1 MQPVRNKSKATRFQ
15 GFVMSATALK
25 TRFKVDGLDCAA
37 CAARVEGAVG
47 KLDGVEDVSVSV
59 MTGAMVVAHGGNVA
73 LDAIEGAV
81 KRLGYGISAEKP
93 AAKAADHVH
102 DHGDHACGCCGHGD
116 KDGHD
121 HKHDDHDHHDH
132 EHADPDHHD
141 HAHDDHDHDHAR
153 HDHAAHDHHDHAGHD
168 HHGHSH
174 DLGEGPW
181 WQSAM
186 GRQAIGVGA
195 GIAVAYAVGYL
206 VPSIERWLFLVVMLA
221 GLAPIALRAFRLARA
236 GEVFSIES
244 LMTVAAIGAVFLDAG
259 EEAAAVVFFFLI
271 GELLEGVA
279 AQKARSS
286 IKALADLVPETAL
299 LFENGTTREVA
310 ASALSIGQ
318 EVMVRPGDRVPCDGV
333 VLAGVSSIDESMVTG
348 EAVPVT
354 RGEGSL
360 VYAGTINGD
369 GVLWVK
375 VTAPATDNTIARIV
389 RLVTE
394 AQETKAPVERFIS
407 RFARYYTPAV
417 VAVGAAVALLPPL
430 YDGNWAGWIYK
441 GLAVLLIGCPCALV
455 ISTPAAIA
463 AALSSGARSGLLI
476 KGGAILEQL
485 RDVTAIAFDKTGT
498 LTEGAP
504 KVTDVVAFGT
514 DEATVLADAAA
525 LEASSSHPLAKA
537 VLAAAGPGALPAVDD
552 GKAVPGKGVT
562 GSIAGRALFFGSA
575 EAAAERVALS
585 AVVSAAVDR
594 LSAEGKTV
602 CVLLSGDAVLGLIGL
617 RDEPRPDAAV
627 AIANLKARGIKTV
640 MLTGDNERAAAA
652 VGRQLGMDDVRA
664 GLLPGDKQAAI
675 KALQAD
681 GLVVAKIGDGIND
694 APALASADVGIAMGG
709 GTDVALEAADA
720 ALIYG
725 RVGDVAAMIDLS
737 RSAMANIRQN
747 IVIAL
752 GLKAFFLVTTIA
764 GITGLWPA
772 ILADTGATVLVTA
785 NALRLL
791 RPNR

>member
-1 MQPVRNKSKATRFQ
+1 
-15 GFVMSATALK
+15 
-25 TRFKVDGLDCAA
+25 
-37 CAARVEGAVG
+37 
-47 KLDGVEDVSVSV
+47 
-59 MTGAMVVAHGGNVA
+59 
-73 LDAIEGAV
+73 
-81 KRLGYGISAEKP
+81 
-93 AAKAADHVH
+93 
-102 DHGDHACGCCGHGD
+102 
-116 KDGHD
+116 
-121 HKHDDHDHHDH
+121 
-132 EHADPDHHD
+132 
-141 HAHDDHDHDHAR
+141 
-153 HDHAAHDHHDHAGHD
+153 
-168 HHGHSH
+168 
-174 DLGEGPW
+174 
-181 WQSAM
+181 M

-195 GIAVAYAVGYL
+195 GIAVAYVVGYL

-221 GLAPIALRAFRLARA
+221 GLAPIALRAFRQARV

-299 LFENGTTREVA
+299 LFENGATREVA
-310 ASALSIGQ
+310 ASALAVGQ

-354 RGEGSL
+354 RGEGSS
-360 VYAGTINGD
+360 VFAGTINGD
-369 GVLWVK
+369 GVLRVK
-375 VTAPATDNTIARIV
+375 VTAPATDNTISRIV

-485 RDVTAIAFDKTGT
+485 RSVTAIAFDKTGT

-504 KVTDVVAFGT
+504 KVTDVIAFGS

-537 VLAAAGPGALPAVDD
+537 VLAAAGRGALPAVDG

-562 GSIAGRALFFGSA
+562 GSIAGRELFFGSA
-575 EAAAERVALS
+575 EAAAERVSLS
-585 AVVSAAVDR
+585 AEVSAAVER

-617 RDEPRPDAAV
+617 RDEPRPDAAA

>member
-1 MQPVRNKSKATRFQ
+1 
-15 GFVMSATALK
+15 
-25 TRFKVDGLDCAA
+25 
-37 CAARVEGAVG
+37 
-47 KLDGVEDVSVSV
+47 
-59 MTGAMVVAHGGNVA
+59 
-73 LDAIEGAV
+73 
-81 KRLGYGISAEKP
+81 
-93 AAKAADHVH
+93 
-102 DHGDHACGCCGHGD
+102 
-116 KDGHD
+116 
-121 HKHDDHDHHDH
+121 
-132 EHADPDHHD
+132 
-141 HAHDDHDHDHAR
+141 
-153 HDHAAHDHHDHAGHD
+153 
-168 HHGHSH
+168 
-174 DLGEGPW
+174 
-181 WQSAM
+181 M

-195 GIAVAYAVGYL
+195 GIAVAYVVGYL

-221 GLAPIALRAFRLARA
+221 GLAPIALRAFQLARV

-310 ASALSIGQ
+310 ASALAIGQ

-354 RGEGSL
+354 RGEGSS
-360 VYAGTINGD
+360 VFAGTINGD
-369 GVLWVK
+369 GVLRVK
-375 VTAPATDNTIARIV
+375 VTAPATDNTISRIV

-430 YDGNWAGWIYK
+430 FDGNWAGWIYK

-485 RDVTAIAFDKTGT
+485 RSVTAIAFDKTGT

-504 KVTDVVAFGT
+504 KVTDVIAFGS

-537 VLAAAGPGALPAVDD
+537 VLAAAGRGALPAVDG

-562 GSIAGRALFFGSA
+562 GSIAGRELFFGSA
-575 EAAAERVALS
+575 EAAAERVSLS
-585 AVVSAAVDR
+585 AEVSAAVER

-617 RDEPRPDAAV
+617 RDEPRPDAAA
-627 AIANLKARGIKTV
+627 AIANLKTRGIKTV

-737 RSAMANIRQN
+737 RRAMANIRQN
-747 IVIAL
+747 IIIAL

-791 RPNR
+791 RR

>member
-1 MQPVRNKSKATRFQ
+1 
-15 GFVMSATALK
+15 MSATAQK
-25 TRFKVDGLDCAA
+25 TRFKVEGLDCAA

-47 KLDGVEDVSVSV
+47 RLDGVEDVSVSV

-81 KRLGYGISAEKP
+81 TRLGYGISAEKP
-93 AAKAADHVH
+93 ATKVSDHAH
-102 DHGDHACGCCGHGD
+102 EHGEHACGCCGHGD
-116 KDGHD
+116 KHDNHD
-121 HKHDDHDHHDH
+121 HDHHDHAGHDHHDH
-132 EHADPDHHD
+132 EHHDHHHAHADHDHHD
-141 HAHDDHDHDHAR
+141 HSS
-153 HDHAAHDHHDHAGHD
+153 HDHHDHAGHD

-181 WQSAM
+181 WKSAM

-195 GIAVAYAVGYL
+195 GIAVAYVVGYL

-221 GLAPIALRAFRLARA
+221 GLAPIALRAFRLARV

-299 LFENGTTREVA
+299 LVDNGTTREVA
-310 ASALSIGQ
+310 ASALAVGQ

-333 VLAGVSSIDESMVTG
+333 VLAGMSSIDESMVTG

-354 RGEGSL
+354 RGEGSS

-369 GVLWVK
+369 GVLRVQ
-375 VTAPATDNTIARIV
+375 VTAPATDNTISRIV

-485 RDVTAIAFDKTGT
+485 RSVTAIAFDKTGT

-504 KVTDVVAFGT
+504 KVTDVVPFGS

-537 VLAAAGPGALPAVDD
+537 VLAAVGSGALPAVDG

-562 GSIAGRALFFGSA
+562 GSIAGRELFFGSA
-575 EAAAERVALS
+575 EAAAERVSLS
-585 AVVSAAVDR
+585 AEVSAAVER

-617 RDEPRPDAAV
+617 RDEPRPDAAA
-627 AIANLKARGIKTV
+627 AIANLKVRGIKTV

-737 RSAMANIRQN
+737 RRAMGNIRQN
-747 IVIAL
+747 IIIAL

-772 ILADTGATVLVTA
+772 IVADTGATVLVTA